1 MNLNKLKQ
9 AVRISTLIGLSA
21 LTFNSYAQTALDRS
35 SWSLSSNRNQADL
48 FSAIDGNANTRWST
62 NERQRDGQFFQVD
75 LSSTTEISRIVLDT
89 SGSSNDYPRDYEV
102 SVSTDGS
109 NFTTIA
115 DGTQNSSITDISF
128 SDINARFVRIDQNGS
143 DNRFWWSIH
152 EINIF
157 GEAGNQ
163 SPPSGSENLALS
175 GSASQSSVSHNGQPS
190 RAIDGDTNGRYRDR
204 SVTHTN
210 ANQPNN
216 AFWQVELEESSDIGQ
231 IVIWNR
237 TDSCCEDR
245 LSDFTVRVL
254 NDNGATVYSQ
264 FFADHPEPTLTINL
278 NNITG
283 STVRVE
289 LDGILSLAEVQVF
302 GNSDEQR
309 PEPQP
314 EPRPELPDGLHP
326 DITRILDIPRSPRTP
341 RAGYSDSYSVGDR
354 CYCETNFDH
363 DLGPIRVD
371 TPVGNISVREACDL
385 IGPGPGSEGRPV
397 YNDAQCGNGPP
408 NTAIDETQCP
418 GRVDLGRDGCN
429 QAGPLW
435 NFN

>member
-1 MNLNKLKQ
+1 MKIEKL
-9 AVRISTLIGLSA
+9 LGLTALCLGA
-21 LTFNSYAQTALDRS
+21 LTLTSNSFAQTALDRS
-35 SWSLSSNRNQADL
+35 SWSLSTNRNSADV

-75 LSSTTEISRIVLDT
+75 LNSTTAISRIVLDT
-89 SGSSNDYPRDYEV
+89 SNSANDYPRDYEV
-102 SVSTDGS
+102 SISTDGS

-115 DGTQNSSITDISF
+115 DGTPNSSITDISF

-163 SPPSGSENLALS
+163 PPPSGSENLALS
-175 GSASQSSVSHNGQPS
+175 GNASQSSVSHNGRPS
-190 RAIDGDTNGRYRDR
+190 RAIDGDTNGRYRDA
-204 SVTHTN
+204 SVTHTS
-210 ANQPNN
+210 ANQQNN

-237 TDSCCEDR
+237 TDNCCEDR

-264 FFADHPEPTLTINL
+264 FFADHPDPSLTINL
-278 NNITG
+278 NVTG

-289 LDGILSLAEVQVF
+289 LDGILSLAEVQIF
-302 GNSDEQR
+302 GTIDEQE
-309 PEPQP
+309 PET
-314 EPRPELPDGLHP
+314 ELPDGLHP
-326 DITRILDIPRSPRTP
+326 DITRILDIPRSPRVP
-341 RAGYSDSYSVGDR
+341 RDNYSDSYSVGDR

-371 TPVGNISVREACDL
+371 TPVGNITVQEACDI

-408 NTAIDETQCP
+408 NTAIDEVQCP
-418 GRVDLGRDGCN
+418 GRVDIGRDGCN